1 MIKTITTSL
10 IIMLVG
16 LTSMAQGEPQKE
28 ITSLDRAKMFVS
40 RLAQK
45 VELTKNQ
52 KDSITLIYTQYM
64 DDIQKYRAENNAK
77 VIMYMMKSRDEK
89 IKLLLHDDLKYEQ
102 YLLFLE
108 DIQKQRD
115 PQQRPPEQKQKG
127 GQQHMGGQQ
136 NPMGNGDRM

>member
-1 MIKTITTSL
+1 MIKTITISL
-10 IIMLVG
+10 LIMLAV
-16 LTSMAQGEPQKE
+16 LSSKAQGEPQKE
-28 ITSLDRAKMFVS
+28 ITSLDRAKLFVS

-77 VIMYMMKSRDEK
+77 VITYMMKSRDEK
-89 IKLLLHDDLKYEQ
+89 IKILLHDDLKYEQ

-136 NPMGNGDRM
+136 NPMSNGDRM

>member
-1 MIKTITTSL
+1 MIKTITTSF

-16 LTSMAQGEPQKE
+16 LISMAQGEPQKE

-77 VIMYMMKSRDEK
+77 VIMYMMKSRDDK
-89 IKLLLHDDLKYEQ
+89 IKVLLHDDLKYEQ

-115 PQQRPPEQKQKG
+115 PQQRPPEQRQKG

>member
-1 MIKTITTSL
+1 
-10 IIMLVG
+10 MLFG

-64 DDIQKYRAENNAK
+64 DEIQKYRAENNAK
-77 VIMYMMKSRDEK
+77 VIMYMMKSRDDKVK
-89 IKLLLHDDLKYEQ
+89 ILLHDDLKYEK

-108 DIQKQRD
+108 DIQKQRE
-115 PQQRPPEQKQKG
+115 PQQRPPEQQQKG
-127 GQQHMGGQQ
+127 GQQHMGGQE
-136 NPMGNGDRM
+136 NPMGNNGRML

>member
-1 MIKTITTSL
+1 MIKTITTSF

-16 LTSMAQGEPQKE
+16 LISMAQGEPQKE

-77 VIMYMMKSRDEK
+77 VIMYMMKSRDDK
-89 IKLLLHDDLKYEQ
+89 IKVLLHDDLKYEQ